1 MRLHFITKL
10 LAKFCDN
17 QSSRYALGGV
27 YCESTGER
35 SAMTATDGRFL
46 ASVAYG
52 DACDEQEPVVIES
65 KGLVKAFNA
74 TAPGK
79 NGGDF
84 QKLSVSSG
92 HAHVECKGALPCEII
107 EGRFPRY
114 RDVFPSAEKPDGY
127 HCVSVDPKMLKIIAE
142 LFAGV
147 TTDQKKS
154 VQVWVSEDESKPML
168 FSHVTA
174 GGDAVRS
181 VVMPVSGEEHTWPSE
196 HGVADEEPADAE
208 EETPAPPPECVDE
221 DTLAQS
227 FADETDEDAGEY
239 EEDDD
244 EEEEEEDGEV
254 DDLAPVCGSL

>member
-1 MRLHFITKL
+1 MRIHFLTKL

-17 QSSRYALGGV
+17 ASSRYALGGIH
-27 YCESTGER
+27 CEANGER

-46 ASVAYG
+46 ASVSYE

-65 KGLVKAFNA
+65 KGLVKAFNS

-79 NGGDF
+79 NEAGV
-84 QKLSVSSG
+84 QKLRVSG
-92 HAHVECKGALPCEII
+92 GQAHVECKGALPCEII

-114 RDVFPSAEKPDGY
+114 RDVFPLASRPEGY
-127 HCVSVDPKMLKIIAE
+127 HCVSVDPRMLKTIAE

-147 TTDQKKS
+147 VTDAHKA
-154 VQVWVSEDESKPML
+154 VQLWVSEDAAKAML
-168 FSHVTA
+168 CSHVTES
-174 GGDAVRS
+174 GDVVRAVL
-181 VVMPVSGEEHTWPSE
+181 MPLNAPEATWPSE
-196 HGVADEEPADAE
+196 HGVADEEPSDAE

-227 FADETDEDAGEY
+227 FADETDEDASEY
-239 EEDDD
+239 EDDDD